1 MAKKV
6 LIVDDEKTVLS
17 LLKIFLGKAGF
28 EIELA
33 EDGVQAIGKSKSFD
47 PDVLVLDTNMP
58 NKSGLD
64 VCRELKALNPDKPK
78 IIMHTATLEA
88 YKAQAEEAGCDAT
101 FAKSGMAGMSKLVDL
116 INSL

>member
-1 MAKKV
+1 MPKKV
-6 LIVDDEKTVLS
+6 LIVDDEKTVLN

-28 EIELA
+28 DIELA
-33 EDGVQAIGKSKSFD
+33 EDGVQAIEKNASFA

-64 VCRELKALNPDKPK
+64 VCRELKAQNPDKPK

-88 YKAQAEEAGCDAT
+88 YKEKAEAAGCDAT
-101 FAKSGMAGMSKLVDL
+101 FGKTGMAGMSKLIDL